1 MSMERDELHRIIDAI
16 PEDKLQAIGRL
27 LKDAV
32 DIAIDDPV
40 QRALANAPL
49 DDEPESEEEK
59 RAAEEADADFKAGRS
74 MSTDELKRELDL

>member
-40 QRALANAPL
+40 RRALANAPL

-59 RAAEEADADFKAGRS
+59 RAAEEAEADFRAGRT